1 MSLPEAK
8 FLLDPAVEAA
18 APPPDVEVEAA
29 APPPDVEA
37 EAAAPPPDAEVE
49 AAVPVLAAAPVD
61 AVVDIVDVYV
71 GGGAAL
77 LALRFLSMSASTPS
91 RSDPRH

>member
-1 MSLPEAK
+1 MSLPAAK

-18 APPPDVEVEAA
+18 APPPDVEVKAA
-29 APPPDVEA
+29 APPLDVEV

>member
-1 MSLPEAK
+1 MSLPAAK

-29 APPPDVEA
+29 APPLDVEV

>member
-1 MSLPEAK
+1 MLLPAAK
-8 FLLDPAVEAA
+8 FLLDPAVPVPAVPVPAVEAAAPPPVVEVEAA

-29 APPPDVEA
+29 
-37 EAAAPPPDAEVE
+37 
-49 AAVPVLAAAPVD
+49 VPVLAAVPVD
-61 AVVDIVDVYV
+61 AVVDIVDVDV